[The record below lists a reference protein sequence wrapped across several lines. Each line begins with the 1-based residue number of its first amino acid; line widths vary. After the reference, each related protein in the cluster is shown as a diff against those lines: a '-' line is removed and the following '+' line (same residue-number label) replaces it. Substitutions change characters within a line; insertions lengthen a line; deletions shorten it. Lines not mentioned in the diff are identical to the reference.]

1 MPEELLCL
9 TLAIP
14 YELDAQAE
22 PGIPIEP
29 PAYRST
35 DDGRFLLENM
45 GKTWLLEFET
55 EGSSGTAVCT
65 YRSYDK
71 ATGTAGKAAA
81 TADIPYLQIQ
91 PLGRLVNAPDG
102 CSGLNGITFVLPLSK
117 LPEEESFSLGI
128 HVRSLADYY
137 SLLPKLKEL
146 TKDNLLVYSDH
157 RETAVNS
164 LGMAALIRGVAAGF
178 LILISLLCGINVF
191 YTMSTNIV
199 LRRRDFGILQSIG
212 FTRKDLLRMVTA
224 ENSRSCARALLFGI
238 PLGIGL
244 CFVLEKLTSRGASSG
259 FQPPWNALLLGAG
272 VILLLMVLSTLYGL
286 QLLKHTTP
294 IEAIREENL

>member
-1 MPEELLCL
+1 M
-9 TLAIP
+9 
-14 YELDAQAE
+14 
-22 PGIPIEP
+22 
-29 PAYRST
+29 
-35 DDGRFLLENM
+35 
-45 GKTWLLEFET
+45 
-55 EGSSGTAVCT
+55 
-65 YRSYDK
+65 
-71 ATGTAGKAAA
+71 
-81 TADIPYLQIQ
+81 
-91 PLGRLVNAPDG
+91 
-102 CSGLNGITFVLPLSK
+102 
-117 LPEEESFSLGI
+117 
-128 HVRSLADYY
+128 RSLADYY

-146 TKDNLLVYSDH
+146 TKDNLLVYSDN

-164 LGMAALIRGVAAGF
+164 LGMAALIRGVAEGF
-178 LILISLLCGINVF
+178 LMLISLLCGINVF